1 MKWQGL
7 YFFDMAL
14 PFGLHSAPNLFDQ
27 FSSALEWIIQNKLHI
42 AKVIQIL
49 DDFVIAAGPIWT
61 LCSTAL

>member
-1 MKWQGL
+1 
-7 YFFDMAL
+7 MAL